1 VLSAL
6 SSALCFTLLLL
17 FWHGDT
23 HPSQSM
29 FVFFAGFGTGIV
41 GSTSFVAVSA
51 GVGEKQIAVAASG
64 LYLSANVGNL
74 AGIAA
79 SNALFQNF
87 LRHHLLNNLEGIEN
101 GPEVCFAVPALSL
114 KTTSTILNTRV
125 DCPQSR
131 IGLGVC
137 AKTRWKDERLGRRR
151 LRE

>member
-1 VLSAL
+1 VKYANSCRTGRYKLPTVLSAL

-23 HPSQSM
+23 HPSQSL

-87 LRHHLLNNLEGIEN
+87 LRHRLQSNLEGVEN
-101 GPEVCFAVPALSL
+101 GLEVCL
-114 KTTSTILNTRV
+114 
-125 DCPQSR
+125 
-131 IGLGVC
+131 C
-137 AKTRWKDERLGRRR
+137 ARFSVRR
-151 LRE
+151 LQSHC